1 MNFII
6 PSWGKDGTPEPDLGY
21 FILMNSYELT
31 RSWFNF
37 AFENPNAKVHHTAL
51 FCWIIELNNRLG
63 WKNEFGLP
71 TNSTMEGLSI
81 GNKLTYLNTLNDLSE
96 WGFISIIKPSK
107 NQYQSCIISICRSE
121 NATALHTALDT
132 ALIQHCNSIDNGTV
146 PIDKQLNKETIKQ
159 RNNNKVVD
167 ELFEKFWNLYDK
179 KKGKDKT
186 ILQWNK
192 LKTEEK
198 EKAIAGISFYQKY
211 QPESKFRKDPERY
224 LSNKVWEDEEI
235 YKSKQLIPQQP
246 IQGYSAGSMQS
257 LDHLGRI

>member
-146 PIDKQLNKETIKQ
+146 PIDKQLNKETIKHNKLDLLNKRQ
-159 RNNNKVVD
+159 KDFYDELTPFVGQYEKEMIRAFYNYWSEQTSTGFKMRKETEKTWETKKRLETWNRNNLNKKQVQPQ
-167 ELFEKFWNLYDK
+167 NSS
-179 KKGKDKT
+179 KT
-186 ILQWNK
+186 YISTN
-192 LKTEEK
+192 TE
-198 EKAIAGISFYQKY
+198 I
-211 QPESKFRKDPERY
+211 D
-224 LSNKVWEDEEI
+224 
-235 YKSKQLIPQQP
+235 
-246 IQGYSAGSMQS
+246 
-257 LDHLGRI
+257 

>member
-146 PIDKQLNKETIKQ
+146 PIDKQLNKETIKHNKLDLLNKRQ
-159 RNNNKVVD
+159 KDFYDELTPFVGQYEKEMIRAFYNYWSEQTSTGFKMRKETEKTWETKKRLETWNRNNLNKKQVQPQTSS
-167 ELFEKFWNLYDK
+167 
-179 KKGKDKT
+179 KT
-186 ILQWNK
+186 YISTN
-192 LKTEEK
+192 TE
-198 EKAIAGISFYQKY
+198 I
-211 QPESKFRKDPERY
+211 D
-224 LSNKVWEDEEI
+224 
-235 YKSKQLIPQQP
+235 
-246 IQGYSAGSMQS
+246 
-257 LDHLGRI
+257 